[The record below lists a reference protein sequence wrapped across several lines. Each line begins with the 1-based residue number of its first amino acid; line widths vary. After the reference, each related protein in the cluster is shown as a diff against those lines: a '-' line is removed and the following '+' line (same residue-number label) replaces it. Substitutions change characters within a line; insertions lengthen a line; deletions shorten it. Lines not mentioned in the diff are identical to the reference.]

1 MSRHASQIFFS
12 PFLFFFFSF
21 FNEAKHERDRFFV
34 LAYIPRVWTRSIGH
48 ECANWPVAKIPTVS
62 SIFTNNAAT
71 LVARLLRRATPS
83 RLSRF
88 FSLRFCARCRGK
100 MQTIIQGTIGWTRL
114 SLVIGNESS
123 SGRGQSLE
131 IARAPLLPVT
141 LSRIPSKD
149 SSNFYRD
156 PRSERLSLLS
166 TMDRVRS

>member
-1 MSRHASQIFFS
+1 MNKKHRPRMRELASRENSNGFIHFYEQRGDA
-12 PFLFFFFSF
+12 
-21 FNEAKHERDRFFV
+21 R
-34 LAYIPRVWTRSIGH
+34 RSIVTSR
-48 ECANWPVAKIPTVS
+48 N
-62 SIFTNNAAT
+62 
-71 LVARLLRRATPS
+71 PS

-156 PRSERLSLLS
+156 PGSERLSLLS